1 MPSVFTRVP
10 FSETITFVLFTVGSQ
25 KKNLDIDGQFKCL
38 KEKDK
43 NEWMF
48 YTDLN
53 RLSRRRIGH
62 FILW

>member
-1 MPSVFTRVP
+1 MPWVVMHVP
-10 FSETITFVLFTVGSQ
+10 FSGTITFVLFTVGLQ
-25 KKNLDIDGQFKCL
+25 KNLDIDGQFKGL
-38 KEKDK
+38 KEEDK

>member
-1 MPSVFTRVP
+1 MPLFYTRIS
-10 FSETITFVLFTVGSQ
+10 FSETITFVLSTVGLQ
-25 KKNLDIDGQFKCL
+25 KNLDIDGQFKRL
-38 KEKDK
+38 KEEDK